1 MGEVYLHE
9 KDYSRALAEFR
20 TYWSLSNEARTRD
33 PANSASL
40 YDVSNA
46 HEKIGDALRE
56 QGDLP
61 GALKEYREE
70 LVVAGQLAAKDSSN
84 ATWQK
89 NLATSHQRIGLTL
102 RMQGDRDG
110 ALAAFQQCAKLRA
123 KRTAWTPRS
132 AWPADVHEDCRRQIA
147 ELGGVPPP

>member
-1 MGEVYLHE
+1 MADETRT
-9 KDYSRALAEFR
+9 KDP
-20 TYWSLSNEARTRD
+20 SN
-33 PANSASL
+33 SSSL

-61 GALKEYREE
+61 AALKEYQEE
-70 LVVAGQLAAKDSSN
+70 LGVAGLLAAKDSSN

-89 NLATSHQRIGLTL
+89 DLATSHHRIAVTL
-102 RMQGDRDG
+102 RTQGDLAG
-110 ALAAFQQCAKLRA
+110 ALVQFQQCASIPA

-132 AWPADVHEDCRRQIA
+132 VWPPDVHEDCRRQIV
-147 ELGGVPPP
+147 ELGGVPAP